1 MSISKPTF
9 PLDEV
14 TDAQLQALCHTLW
27 DWTLCA
33 GCSVAQPCVREECPQ
48 RRSPRLEPFFQ
59 YYKEVT
65 ASYVPE
71 LLLPDTTQAI
81 RSHEDLF
88 DIICLLKEKPTI
100 QRAQLTKEYFS
111 SRVEENEPPLSDQHR
126 AFNLAMRAMAMV
138 NCCIENQAGGLLES
152 GEEPSVWR
160 SDKSLHEFISSTFPM
175 RDHPSLNEKD
185 ESAPDIKAGLTAT
198 KLKKVAGLKFKGTN
212 DLRNHLKLDQKAGIV
227 EIYHHTSVLKEH
239 LMASKARSREP
250 GSADP
255 VLRENLP
262 RQLALETLDS
272 LQKVLFPLEPE
283 SQALLRSLVSKQSF
297 DPDCL
302 RFGSALFR
310 RYHENDIT
318 YQYWGSR
325 LMDLYEEIENP
336 KPRGLLETWLEQR
349 SKARHVMLAT
359 LVGVII
365 AIILGVFG
373 LLVGIFQAWVS
384 YHAWKYPVN
393 SRKG

>member
-88 DIICLLKEKPTI
+88 DIICLLKEKSTI

-126 AFNLAMRAMAMV
+126 AFNLAMRVMAMV
-138 NCCIENQAGGLLES
+138 NCCIESQAGGLLES

-160 SDKSLHEFISSTFPM
+160 SDKSLLEFISSRFPM
-175 RDHPSLNEKD
+175 RDHPSLNEKN
-185 ESAPDIKAGLTAT
+185 ESAPDIKARLTAT
-198 KLKKVAGLKFKGTN
+198 KLKKVAGLKFKRHQRPPESPQAGPERRDCR
-212 DLRNHLKLDQKAGIV
+212 DLPSHQRLEGAFDGLKG
-227 EIYHHTSVLKEH
+227 
-239 LMASKARSREP
+239 SKQRTR
-250 GSADP
+250 
-255 VLRENLP
+255 
-262 RQLALETLDS
+262 LALETLDS

-325 LMDLYEEIENP
+325 LMDLYDEIENP

-365 AIILGVFG
+365 AIVLGVCG
-373 LLVGIFQAWVS
+373 LVVGIFQAWVS
-384 YHAWKYPVN
+384 YQAWNYPVN
-393 SRKG
+393 SRNA